1 MAINYEDERLAQVE
15 QERQDALDKAQET
28 YGGMIDKSQQLYQEK
43 IDATKAWEE
52 QQKEL
57 QQKQTDF
64 AIQQTQKQ
72 KQEAEKAY
80 QKEQSAAYADYQKEK
95 NAYGVNAEQMAAAG
109 LAGSGYSES
118 ARVSMYNTYQAR
130 VTAARDSITKAVADF
145 DAAMQAAVLQNDVAM
160 AKIAFQALQQRM
172 TLSLEGFQYENQLI
186 FALEKEKKAID
197 STYDSKWED
206 VLAQLLAEEAAAIR
220 NAQGNGGGEPV
231 GDDLGTPGDPLFL
244 EDPAAVEGDTEANAN
259 DILTPVKEEILTD
272 DGSGGWYLPGGAPEP
287 AKKPST
293 QAIKNMQAYFGVP
306 QTGRWDAATRKA
318 TGMQSLVEAYNLWN
332 EGKLQRKGATG
343 SWRREER
350 SNGKAKEPEIVID
363 ERLQGVSD
371 EELER
376 MIESGEVV
384 MFPYGEQVIVK
395 RVPTQ
400 GIKNA
405 GFNTAK

>member
-15 QERQDALDKAQET
+15 QERQDALDKATAT
-28 YGGMIDKSQQLYQEK
+28 YTGMMEKSQQLYQEQ

-64 AIQQTQKQ
+64 AIDQTQKQ

-130 VTAARDSITKAVADF
+130 VTAARDSITQAVADF

-160 AKIAFQALQQRM
+160 AEIAFQALQQRM

-186 FALEKEKKAID
+186 FALEEEKKAID

-220 NAQGNGGGEPV
+220 NAQDNGAGGPA
-231 GDDLGTPGDPLFL
+231 GDDLGTPDNPLFL
-244 EDPAAVEGDTEANAN
+244 GDPEAVEGDTEANAN
-259 DILTPVKEEILTD
+259 DLLAPVKEEILTD
-272 DGSGGWYLPGGAPEP
+272 DGSGGWYFPGGAPEP

-332 EGKLQRKGATG
+332 EGKLQKQQG

-405 GFNTAK
+405 GLNTAK